1 MIDNPFAEPDD
12 DDSTRIMPRP
22 QMPPAAPP
30 SSPPRPQTAADRPAG
45 VRDLPMPLAGFGDLP
60 VAAASPVVA
69 AAGPLLSLLA
79 RLHNVA
85 SVPDPASL
93 RTCAMLEV
101 RGYEQALRDARVPAE
116 QIRTAH
122 YALCA
127 SLDDVVQNTP
137 WGSHGPWA
145 DASLVSSFHHEVR
158 SGERFFDLLTRLC
171 LSPAKFLPVIEVM
184 YLCMSL
190 GMRGRTRLA
199 PRGPAELDRIR
210 EETYLVILRGRGAV
224 ERALSAH
231 WRGVSAPYR
240 PARFVLPVWLAA
252 LIAAGLFGLLYALV
266 SFGLNAESDRSF
278 AEVLALPPATMPVIA
293 RDTAPAALPQSD
305 GPREALASRLATD
318 IQSGAISIAGTEA
331 APIVR
336 LPSWGSF
343 ASGSATLEPR
353 SLAVLQRV
361 SSALQAGSSGPIHV
375 VGYTDSQPIHTI
387 AFPSNYQLSLAR
399 ARAAG
404 AVLARTLG
412 TDRLTEEGR
421 ADADPIGS
429 NATAAGRQQNRR
441 IDIIVGE
448 GRAP

>member
-1 MIDNPFAEPDD
+1 
-12 DDSTRIMPRP
+12 MPRP
-22 QMPPAAPP
+22 QLTPSAPT
-30 SSPPRPQTAADRPAG
+30 SSPSQPRTGAVQPVAVPPAG
-45 VRDLPMPLAGFGDLP
+45 VHDLPAPSAGFGDLP
-60 VAAASPVVA
+60 LATASAVVA

-93 RTCAMLEV
+93 RTCATLEM
-101 RGYEQALRDARVPAE
+101 RGYEQALRDGRVPAE
-116 QIRTAH
+116 QIRAAH

-127 SLDDVVQNTP
+127 SLDDVVQSTP

-145 DASLVSSFHHEVR
+145 DASLVSSFHHEVH

-171 LSPAKFLPVIEVM
+171 RSPTKFLPVIELM

-190 GMRGRTRLA
+190 GMRGRTRLS

-210 EETYLVILRGRGAV
+210 EETYLVILRGRGAA
-224 ERALSAH
+224 ERALSPH
-231 WRGVSAPYR
+231 WRGASAPYR
-240 PARFVLPVWLAA
+240 LARFALPVWLAA
-252 LIAAGLFGLLYALV
+252 LIAAGLLGLLYALV
-266 SFGLNAESDRSF
+266 LLGLNAESDRSF
-278 AEVLALPPATMPVIA
+278 ALALALPPATMPAIA
-293 RDTAPAALPQSD
+293 RDTAPAALPQPD
-305 GPREALASRLATD
+305 GPREALASSLATD

-353 SLAVLQRV
+353 SRAVLQRV
-361 SSALQAGSSGPIHV
+361 AGALQAGSGPIHI

-404 AVLARTLG
+404 AVLAGTLG

-421 ADADPIGS
+421 ADADPVAS

-441 IDIIVGE
+441 VDISVGE
-448 GRAP
+448 GSAP